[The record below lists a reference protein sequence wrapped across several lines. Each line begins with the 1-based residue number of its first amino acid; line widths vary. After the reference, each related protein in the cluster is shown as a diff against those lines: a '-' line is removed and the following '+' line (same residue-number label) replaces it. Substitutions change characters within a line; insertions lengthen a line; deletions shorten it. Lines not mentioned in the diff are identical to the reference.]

1 LAQATNKSTGR
12 GAHSYGEMS
21 NAYGGPHQ
29 LFDDSWLRNSLQ
41 PVSLNLYQMPLALDD
56 EQEDDCSQY
65 NTLEMLCDMGLK
77 I

>member
-1 LAQATNKSTGR
+1 MRMAALIICLMIHDCAI
-12 GAHSYGEMS
+12 H
-21 NAYGGPHQ
+21 H
-29 LFDDSWLRNSLQ
+29 Q

-65 NTLEMLCDMGLK
+65 NTQEMLCDIGLK